1 MKNNLSQ
8 KPMKTPFL
16 TVVLLSFVSCGVEQ
30 QKKISTPKTID
41 SESTD
46 SISTITNSDFHPNK
60 QFASKWSITREYL
73 KGGKQEGVELL
84 SLNNGKLEITVIP
97 TRGMGILDVTMDG
110 IRLGWNSPVK
120 EIVHPSHIDLESRGG
135 LGWLEGFNEWMVR
148 CGLEFAG
155 HPGTDQFLNNTG
167 DPVTLDLTLHGKIQN
182 IPASSYEILVDP
194 KPPHRIRIRGTIYES
209 FFYGPKLKL
218 VAEISTIP
226 GSDTFQISDQLTNEG
241 SSAQEFQLIYHGNYG
256 SSILEEGATVY
267 APASSVTPMNEN
279 AAKNIDSWQN
289 YLGPT
294 KGFTEQVYLLEPLGD
309 GNSTTMALLVNKDAD
324 RATSVRWNVSELPY
338 LTIWKNTAAVEDGY
352 VTGIEPAT
360 GFPFN
365 RLIERKYGRVPK
377 LSAGETR
384 TFTLDFGIHLGN
396 DNVGELINEATDR
409 QSSTKLEIIKEPP
422 VTE

>member
-1 MKNNLSQ
+1 
-8 KPMKTPFL
+8 MKTPFL

-84 SLNNGKLEITVIP
+84 TLNNGKLEITVIP

-120 EIVHPSHIDLESRGG
+120 EVVHPSHIDLESRGG

-309 GNSTTMALLVNKDAD
+309 GNSSTMALLVNKDAD

>member
-84 SLNNGKLEITVIP
+84 TLNNGKLEITVIP

-120 EIVHPSHIDLESRGG
+120 EVVHPSHIDLESRGG

-182 IPASSYEILVDP
+182 IPASSYEVLVDP
-194 KPPHRIRIRGTIYES
+194 EPPHRIRIRGTIYES

-309 GNSTTMALLVNKDAD
+309 GNSSTMALLVNKDAD

>member
-1 MKNNLSQ
+1 
-8 KPMKTPFL
+8 MKTPFL

-30 QKKISTPKTID
+30 QKKISTPNTFD

-84 SLNNGKLEITVIP
+84 TLNNGKLEITVIP

-120 EIVHPSHIDLESRGG
+120 EVVHPSHIDLESRGG

-182 IPASSYEILVDP
+182 IPASSYEVLVDP
-194 KPPHRIRIRGTIYES
+194 EPPHRIRIRGTIYES

-309 GNSTTMALLVNKDAD
+309 GNSSTMALLVNKDAD

>member
-30 QKKISTPKTID
+30 QKKISTPNTFD

-84 SLNNGKLEITVIP
+84 TLNNGKLEITVIP

-120 EIVHPSHIDLESRGG
+120 EVVHPSHIDLESRGG

-182 IPASSYEILVDP
+182 IPASSYEVLVDP
-194 KPPHRIRIRGTIYES
+194 EPPHRIRIRGTIYES

-309 GNSTTMALLVNKDAD
+309 GNSSTMALLVNKDAD

>member
-84 SLNNGKLEITVIP
+84 TLNNGKLEITVIP

-120 EIVHPSHIDLESRGG
+120 EVVHPSHIDLESRGG

-309 GNSTTMALLVNKDAD
+309 GNSSTMALLVNKDAD

>member
-1 MKNNLSQ
+1 
-8 KPMKTPFL
+8 MKTPFL

-84 SLNNGKLEITVIP
+84 TLNNGKLEITVIP

-120 EIVHPSHIDLESRGG
+120 EVVHPSHIDLESRGG

-194 KPPHRIRIRGTIYES
+194 EPPHRIRIRGTIYES

-309 GNSTTMALLVNKDAD
+309 GNSSTMALLVNKDAD